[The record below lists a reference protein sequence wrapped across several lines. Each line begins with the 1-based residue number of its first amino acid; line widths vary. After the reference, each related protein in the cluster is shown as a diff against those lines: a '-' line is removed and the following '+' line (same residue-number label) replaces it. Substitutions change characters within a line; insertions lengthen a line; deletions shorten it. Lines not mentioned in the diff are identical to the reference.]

1 MINKVWTASNCA
13 GLNVVYS
20 RTSRKQISFR
30 TALGWDV
37 CSGVEF
43 NCVTVTGGGCKKCC
57 SSLLLL
63 LYSMK
68 SIKSADNKREEMRGA
83 KKVLF

>member
-1 MINKVWTASNCA
+1 MMLSTCEHQESKF
-13 GLNVVYS
+13 Y
-20 RTSRKQISFR
+20 F
-30 TALGWDV
+30 DV
-37 CSGVEF
+37 GCCDAVF